1 MAGTGTGYPLTLR
14 CAKCKRHR
22 DWRSNTS
29 YKDERLEATG
39 LVKPLTGYA
48 VNVRCVRYMAEYRCL
63 NCGHVGWSKH
73 GTMERLLLLKGF
85 RVEIEGEWPGKP
97 KVRKIDG

>member
-1 MAGTGTGYPLTLR
+1 MAGTGTGYPFTLR

-39 LVKPLTGYA
+39 RVKPLTGHA

-63 NCGHVGWSKH
+63 NCGHVWWSKH
-73 GTMERLLLLKGF
+73 WNMERLLLLKGF
-85 RVEIEGEWPGKP
+85 RVEIDAGRP